1 MAGILTREQE
11 KVLAG
16 WVDDAIKL
24 KGILEL
30 VDGYAARVII
40 TFVDNTGLEK
50 LPEELKVS
58 LSELVTAAMDKD
70 IETVETKAAEI
81 LDSLLDIPG
90 LDDEAEAL
98 LFEGAVKILVGA
110 VLKIFEKKEEEQAVP

>member
-1 MAGILTREQE
+1 MAGILTKQKE

-40 TFVDNTGLEK
+40 SIVDNSGLDK
-50 LPEELKVS
+50 LPDELKES
-58 LSELVTAAMDKD
+58 LNKLVTAAIDKD
-70 IETVETKAAEI
+70 LQKVEAEAIII

-98 LFEGAVKILVGA
+98 LFEGAVKIIVGA
-110 VLKIFEKKEEEQAVP
+110 IKKIFEKE

>member
-110 VLKIFEKKEEEQAVP
+110 VLKIFEKKKE

>member
-1 MAGILTREQE
+1 MAGILTKQQE

-40 TFVDNTGLEK
+40 SIVDNTGLDK
-50 LPEELKVS
+50 LPEELKS
-58 LSELVTAAMDKD
+58 DLGELITAAMNKD
-70 IETVETKAAEI
+70 VGLIKEKAALI
-81 LDSLLDIPG
+81 IDNLIDIPG
-90 LDDEAEAL
+90 IDDEAEAI
-98 LFEGAVKILVGA
+98 LFEGAVKIIVGA
-110 VLKIFEKKEEEQAVP
+110 ILKLFEKE